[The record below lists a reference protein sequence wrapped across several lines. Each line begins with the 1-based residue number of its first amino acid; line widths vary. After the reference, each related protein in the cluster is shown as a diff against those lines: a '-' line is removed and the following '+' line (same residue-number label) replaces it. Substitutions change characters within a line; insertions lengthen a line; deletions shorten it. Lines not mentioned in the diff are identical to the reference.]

1 MPKAIFRS
9 VLFVLVGLTS
19 FAQSQNRD
27 IFWHFGSN
35 ANSIEFTKPDMT
47 PQLIN
52 LPNNLGTGGGA
63 VASDYLNGA
72 LLFYTDGV
80 DVYAADDT
88 QLVSLI
94 GSTTR
99 NQSAVV
105 TLNPADADTSEYFIF
120 HVDNAGQI
128 RLTVYDKN
136 LFRNNAFPLPP
147 DGDID
152 PARTNVID
160 PNLPA
165 TVLSEGMIAMAND
178 QQNGFWL
185 ITHEQG
191 TANYNITEI
200 DGTGINTTVV
210 PIAGAPT
217 DVASFSYS
225 AANNQIAVSPSNA
238 VEDIAILNIDLASG
252 ALSNSGIDLSTV
264 TTAGIYDTEW
274 SSTGEFLYISG
285 NFGNANDELKRVNV
299 TETPIADSTI
309 LTNGIVNSFG
319 LQYGAD
325 TAIYHIYEN
334 AAGEFLVGRIEDPNN
349 EDVNQTLYNPLVF
362 PNNVDFQGQQFPA
375 FLPPYNFLNI
385 DFTFSGTCANAP
397 TYFFPQVTPD
407 FTAIQWDFLGDGNFV
422 PLTGGSFTYTTAG
435 TYNVTMRVTVGGAVQ
450 TVTKPVTITDF
461 DLTLQIDPQ
470 QQYWC
475 TDDFGDRVD
484 PATSIVTY
492 TATASGANASG
503 ATIRWSNQ
511 TAANANATT
520 TFVEPGTYY
529 VVATDP
535 TTGCEVYQEQ
545 QVFEY
550 GVQNNFAFVW
560 YFGDHAGLDF
570 NPLFDTQNPG
580 PITPIDFGGTAFNG
594 GNDMISPQGCAVYCD
609 ANGDPLLYSDGQE
622 MYNRAGDQLT
632 TDLGGNENATQ
643 SIFIV
648 ENPGDATQYFLFFT
662 QEVPNST
669 GATQYEFSYAV
680 FDLKMLDGDG
690 DLVRDGGGNPIITT
704 LFNNSTERITGNA
717 NWVIV
722 HEYGNDIFRA
732 YPLVAQGVGNP
743 VFSNVGQ
750 IHTATATSG
759 KGYMNLS
766 ADKLAVA
773 LSISS
778 TENYIDLFDFDVNT
792 GAITP
797 VVTLDFPQNGQV
809 YGVEFSPDNQKLYAT
824 LLDQAGGSSIHR
836 WVIDTTTVA
845 GNTTDPQFIQDSDS
859 LIVTEGTI
867 EMGALQQGPQG
878 SIYIAKNGATTLAS
892 LDDPD
897 NVQDPQFNLITGDFS
912 NLGNNT
918 VDGGQNNSLF
928 GLPNFVDFNGSNTPS
943 ASLSVLN
950 GCQGD
955 PLTFTM
961 LNPLPDPQIESY
973 VVQVYDANN
982 NVIDQSPTLDA
993 NNTTWNF
1000 TNTQTP
1006 GNYEAQLFIL
1016 NTCGLAT
1023 ASDPRQP
1030 FVINPNPTIGPITVV
1045 QPPSVCGA
1053 NDAIVD
1059 IEFTANST
1067 QTYSIA
1073 GPVAVPTT
1081 TVNGPATETINNLS
1095 AGFYTLTVTEAFTSG
1110 TCSSTFN
1117 FTINDPV
1124 PYTLTA
1130 SELTAADCN
1139 DENGEAQFQ
1148 LTGPMQP
1155 ATYTWQLRTTSPG
1168 VLVGSGDQTSSTV
1181 SGLASGDYYF
1191 RLIDNAG
1198 CTSSDALTITL
1209 PPDHTLTIGTIDPSC
1224 DQQPIVFNITT
1235 DTNQPVTV
1243 NEFLNGTVG
1252 NEISNYTIVGNNDSI
1267 RIDHPGGGDQSIEYV
1282 VVAPGDID
1290 GPCSVA
1296 ELITV
1301 SFGSSDPSP
1310 YVRAAT
1316 YCGFE
1321 LADDKNTV
1329 FLDNSPSGFTSVR
1342 WFDSSGNEILA
1353 SNSDPEDYEFE
1364 NDTLK
1369 VRTSGRITAE
1379 LTNVFGCVT
1388 TTEINIIEDCKP
1400 RVNAPTA
1407 FRPNSAISANQTWTI
1422 FPFLVANDE
1431 FELFIYNRWGE
1442 LVFQSSDLNFMVN
1455 EGWNGGYD
1463 NDPGRPVQG
1472 GAYAFKVQFK
1482 SSFEQETA
1490 ELQERRGGITL
1501 IR

>member
-9 VLFVLVGLTS
+9 VLFFLVGLTS

-128 RLTVYDKN
+128 RSTVYDKN

-165 TVLSEGMIAMAND
+165 TVLSEGMIAIAND

-191 TANYNITEI
+191 TTNYNVTQI
-200 DGTGINTTVV
+200 DGAGINTTVI

-225 AANNQIAVSPSNA
+225 SANNQIAVSPSNA
-238 VEDIAILNIDLASG
+238 VEDIAILNIDLATG
-252 ALSNSGIDLSTV
+252 ALTNSGIDLSTV

-285 NFGNANDELKRVNV
+285 NFGNPNDELKRVNV

-309 LTNGIVNSFG
+309 FTNGIVNSFG

-325 TAIYHIYEN
+325 TTIYHLYEN

-349 EDVNQTLYNPLVF
+349 DDVNQTLYNPLVF

-375 FLPPYNFLNI
+375 FLPPYQFFI
-385 DFTFSGTCANAP
+385 EADFVVSGGCTNTP
-397 TYFFPQVTPD
+397 TYFFPQVAPD
-407 FTAIQWDFLGDGNFV
+407 IGTIVWDFLEDGNFI
-422 PLTGGSFTYTTAG
+422 PLIGGSFTYTTAG
-435 TYNVTMRVTVGGAVQ
+435 TYNVTMRVTVGGSVQ
-450 TVTKPVTITDF
+450 TVTKPITITDF

-475 TDDFGDRVD
+475 PEDFPVQ
-484 PATSIVTY
+484 Y

-511 TAANANATT
+511 TAAEANATT
-520 TFVEPGTYY
+520 TFDVPGTYY

-535 TTGCEVYQEQ
+535 NTGCEVYQEQ

-550 GVQNNFAFVW
+550 GVQNSFAFVW
-560 YFGDHAGLDF
+560 YFGNNAGLDF

-580 PITPIDFGGTAFNG
+580 PIQPVNFGDPDYNG
-594 GNDMISPQGCAVYCD
+594 GNNLTTLEGCAIYCD
-609 ANGDPLLYSDGQE
+609 ANGDPLLYSDGME
-622 MYNRAGDQLT
+622 VYNKAGDQLT
-632 TDLGGNENATQ
+632 TDLGGNNNATQ

-648 ENPGDATQYFLFFT
+648 ENPSDATQYFLFFT
-662 QEVPNST
+662 NEVPNTT
-669 GATQYEFSYAV
+669 GATQYNFSYAL

-732 YPLVAQGVGNP
+732 YPLVAQGIGAP

-750 IHTATATSG
+750 IHTATATSAR
-759 KGYMNLS
+759 GYMRLS
-766 ADKLAVA
+766 GDKLAVA
-773 LSISS
+773 LSISP
-778 TENYIDLFDFDVNT
+778 TENYVDYFNFDVGS
-792 GAITP
+792 GAITH
-797 VVTLDFPQNGQV
+797 VLTLDTEETGQV
-809 YGVEFSPDNQKLYAT
+809 YGVEFSPSTNNLYA
-824 LLDQAGGSSIHR
+824 SIIGPDNKIIG
-836 WVIDTTTVA
+836 WEVDTTTLT
-845 GNTTDPQFIQDSDS
+845 GTTTDTQYIIDSKTEVFSDGT
-859 LIVTEGTI
+859 VTF
-867 EMGALQQGPQG
+867 GALQQGPLG
-878 SIYIAKNGATTLAS
+878 SVYVAKEGATTLGS
-892 LDDPD
+892 INNPDDITAPD
-897 NVQDPQFNLITGDFS
+897 FVMTTGDFP
-912 NLGNNT
+912 NVGA
-918 VDGGQNNSLF
+918 GGTSEL
-928 GLPNFVDFNGSNTPS
+928 GLPNFVDRNGSNTPS
-943 ASLSVLN
+943 PSLAVLN

-955 PLTFTM
+955 PLTFTV
-961 LNPLPDPQIESY
+961 LNPLPDPQIEWYAIAIFDSSGNQI
-973 VVQVYDANN
+973 VTSD
-982 NVIDQSPTLDA
+982 TLSSGDP
-993 NNTTWNF
+993 NWIFNS
-1000 TNTQTP
+1000 TQNP
-1006 GNYEAQLFIL
+1006 GSYEAQLFIL
-1016 NTCGLAT
+1016 NDCNPQQFPTTNQSPL
-1023 ASDPRQP
+1023 P

-1124 PYTLTA
+1124 PYTLVG
-1130 SELTAADCN
+1130 SELSAADCN

-1155 ATYTWQLRTTSPG
+1155 ATYTWQLRTVSPD

-1198 CTSSDALTITL
+1198 CTSSDTLTITL
-1209 PPDHTLTIGTIDPSC
+1209 PPDHTLTIDTIDPSC
-1224 DQQPIVFNITT
+1224 DQEPIVFNITT

-1243 NEFLNGTVG
+1243 NEFVNGTVG
-1252 NEISNYTIVGNNDSI
+1252 NEIPNYTIVGNNDSI
-1267 RIDHPGGGDQSIEYV
+1267 RIDHPGGGDQSLEYV

-1290 GPCSVA
+1290 GPCTVA

-1321 LADDKNTV
+1321 QAEEKNSV
-1329 FLDNSPSGFTSVR
+1329 FLDNNPSGFTSVR
-1342 WFDSSGNEILA
+1342 WFDSNGDEILA
-1353 SNSDPEDYEFE
+1353 SNNDPDYVFE

-1369 VRTSGRITAE
+1369 VRTNGRITAE